1 MKKLFPSFIAIAIII
16 FLVACSNE
24 DLILKENTEPKVE
37 GYTLSLTASIPNDE
51 PTTRI
56 GLERDGK
63 KINVTWLAGYHL
75 QFAIVQ
81 GENKYRQG
89 LSLSPSNISNDGK
102 TVDFNLELPNSSTGF
117 DKDEPFD
124 VYGLYGLYDLFD
136 DGPVYSLSNDNH
148 TNVILTKDAGSM
160 GTLQAIQLRGD
171 VMIYFK
177 ETGINLSNPP
187 TSVTFKHLGSLFAI
201 NIRNV
206 VAPSSTTVTQARL
219 VGVDDNGVVLTE
231 GNWAYNNGAGGKT
244 FDLVNEAFQDT
255 TSGGN
260 YISFT
265 TAGSQWNAGTTTTL
279 WGWYPPLPNKA
290 WPALRLQMTNNDGVA
305 SISSLNFKP
314 ARATAPLAGKAYH
327 FYARWNGV
335 NLVFTDET
343 FTTPSPALPPIT
355 D

>member
-1 MKKLFPSFIAIAIII
+1 MKNLFPSFIAIAIII

-24 DLILKENTEPKVE
+24 DLILEENTEPKVE
-37 GYTLSLTASIPNDE
+37 GYTLSLTASMPNDE
-51 PTTRI
+51 PPTRV

-63 KINVTWLAGYHL
+63 NINLTWLADYHL

-81 GENKYRQG
+81 GENKYREG
-89 LSLSPSNISNDGK
+89 LSLLPGNISNDGK
-102 TVDFNLELPNSSTGF
+102 TVDFNLTLPDATKGF

-124 VYGLYGLYDLFD
+124 VYGLYGLYD
-136 DGPVYSLSNDNH
+136 DGPIFSLSDDNY

-160 GTLQAIQLRGD
+160 GTLSEIQYTVD
-171 VMIYFK
+171 VMLYFK
-177 ETGINLSNPP
+177 ETGIDLSNPP

-201 NIRNV
+201 NIHNDI
-206 VAPSSTTVTQARL
+206 APPSSTPVTQARL

-244 FDLVNEAFQDT
+244 FDLLTEEFQDT

-265 TAGSQWNAGTTTTL
+265 TAGRQWIAGTTTIL

-314 ARATAPLAGKAYH
+314 ARASAPLAGKAYH
-327 FYARWNGV
+327 FYAKWDGTD
-335 NLVFTDET
+335 LVFTDDT
-343 FTTPSPALPPIT
+343 FTISPPALN
-355 D
+355 

>member
-1 MKKLFPSFIAIAIII
+1 MRKKYLPFIAIAIMT
-16 FLVACSNE
+16 FFVACSNE
-24 DLILKENTEPKVE
+24 DLITEENTPEAE
-37 GYTLSLTASIPNDE
+37 GAITITASMPDDE
-51 PTTRI
+51 PPTRV

-63 KINVTWLAGYHL
+63 NINLTWLAGYHL

-89 LSLSPSNISNDGK
+89 FSLTPNNVSNDGK
-102 TVDFNLELPNSSTGF
+102 MVDFNLALPDASTGF

-124 VYGLYGLYDLFD
+124 AYGLYGLYDE
-136 DGPVYSLSNDNH
+136 GPVFSLSDDNY

-160 GTLQAIQLRGD
+160 GTLQAIQYRGD
-171 VMIYFK
+171 VMLYFK
-177 ETGINLSNPP
+177 ETGISLSNPP
-187 TSVTFKHLGSLFAI
+187 ATVTFKHLGSLFAI
-201 NIRNV
+201 NIRNA

-219 VGVDDNGVVLTE
+219 VGVDDNGNLLTD
-231 GNWAYNNGAGGKT
+231 GNWAYNNGTGGKI
-244 FDLVNEAFQDT
+244 FDLITEKFQDT

-265 TAGSQWNAGTTTTL
+265 TAGRQWIAGTTTIL

-314 ARATAPLAGKAYH
+314 ARASAPLAGKAYH
-327 FYARWNGV
+327 FYAKWDGTD
-335 NLVFTDET
+335 LVFTDDT
-343 FTTPSPALPPIT
+343 FTISPPALN
-355 D
+355 